1 LSLTQVSSK
10 IELTQEQI
18 LCLDLFHQI
27 LNPMLPL
34 ALPCTDPLYPTLVL
48 LLSGE
53 VENKVTQIPV
63 LIDTGFDSFLIISRA
78 IAKELNLKIIGETD
92 VEIANGKNETYQ
104 IVEGTVIFL
113 EFGNKVID
121 IEILVGDDEECLLGG
136 KLLRLIC
143 KSFTIDY
150 QKAQLQFKL

>member
-1 LSLTQVSSK
+1 MPL
-10 IELTQEQI
+10 
-18 LCLDLFHQI
+18 
-27 LNPMLPL
+27 L

-104 IVEGTVIFL
+104 IVEGTVVFSDF
-113 EFGNKVID
+113 ENKVID
-121 IEILVGDDEECLLGG
+121 IEVLVGDEEECLLGG

-143 KSFTIDY
+143 KAFTINY
-150 QKAQLQFKL
+150 QKSQLQFKI